1 MGETL
6 FDVFIAEEERDK
18 ALARVESH
26 ADDEWKKIALT
37 VIRDIAIDQLELT
50 TDDVWL
56 ALAERD
62 CATHEP
68 RALGAV
74 MRRAAAV
81 GIIERT
87 DVTRRSVRST
97 RHRGDVRVW
106 KSLL

>member
-6 FDVFIAEEERDK
+6 FDFLAAEEERDK

-26 ADDEWKKIALT
+26 ADEEWKKIALK
-37 VIRDIAIDQLELT
+37 VVGDLAANQSELT

-56 ALAERD
+56 VLSEHD

-87 DVTRRSVRST
+87 DVTRRSIRST